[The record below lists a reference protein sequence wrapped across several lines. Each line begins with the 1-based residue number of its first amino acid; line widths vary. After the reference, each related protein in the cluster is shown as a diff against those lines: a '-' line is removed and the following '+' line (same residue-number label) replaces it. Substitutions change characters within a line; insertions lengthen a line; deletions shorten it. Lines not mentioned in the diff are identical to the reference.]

1 LYDLGEMP
9 LVKMARTDKNEPML
23 EVSVID
29 PSVAI
34 TLS

>member
-1 LYDLGEMP
+1 MS

-29 PSVAI
+29 PSVTL